1 MEYTVDKENTPVIEK
16 NVPIPFKIH
25 YKLGSYKWKCI
36 ELMINMDI
44 GDSIKIENRSLAQVK
59 YTWLWRASKQ
69 LGLKNAFQIK
79 SIDKRNHRVWRIK

>member
-16 NVPIPFKIH
+16 NVPIPRIISK
-25 YKLGSYKWKCI
+25 GSYKWKCI

-69 LGLKNAFQIK
+69 LGLENAFQIK
-79 SIDKRNHRVWRIK
+79 SIDKKNHRVWRIK